1 MFISVSLSS
10 PPSTSFSLSPS
21 LPPSLFP
28 SLSTSFSLSPYLPL
42 SSPLSLLPSLFPSL
56 STSFCLSPPL
66 RRSLS
71 VLSCEATCLRAVP
84 WRRSVWTLTGLFLRP
99 PGRWR

>member
-1 MFISVSLSS
+1 MFISL
-10 PPSTSFSLSPS
+10 S

-28 SLSTSFSLSPYLPL
+28 SLYLFLSFSLSASLSLPL
-42 SSPLSLLPSLFPSL
+42 SLYFFLSLSLPLCLAL
-56 STSFCLSPPL
+56 SFSF
-66 RRSLS
+66 
-71 VLSCEATCLRAVP
+71 SCEATCLRAVP